1 MIQLS
6 KRLSAVASYAL
17 PGGALADIGTDHALL
32 PVALVQRGVIPRA
45 VGGDVHV
52 GPARAAERQVAA
64 AGLTAKIDVR
74 IGDGLAVLAPGE
86 VQTITIAGMGGG
98 TIVDILNGGA
108 AALVGVR
115 RLALQPNVGERLVRA
130 WLRERGWKLTNET
143 LLEEDGLWYEV
154 LSADA
159 SDDPEEAKAWNEA
172 LYEGFVMEGG
182 GPAVSPDT
190 LMLMGPHLLRAP
202 KPPFEAK
209 WRAYVAKLDGLI
221 EQIGRSDSQEARR
234 RREELTVERNDVSEV
249 LRWLST

>member
-64 AGLTAKIDVR
+64 AGLAGKIDVR

-108 AALVGVR
+108 EALAGVR
-115 RLALQPNVGERLVRA
+115 RLVLQPNVGERLVRA
-130 WLRERGWKLTNET
+130 WLRDRGWKLTAET

-159 SDDPEEAKAWNEA
+159 PADPEEAEAWNEA
-172 LYEGFVMEGG
+172 LYEGFVLDGG
-182 GPAVSPDT
+182 GPAVSSDV
-190 LMLMGPHLLRAP
+190 LLLMGPHLLRSP
-202 KPPFEAK
+202 GPPFEAK
-209 WRAYVAKLDGLI
+209 WRAYVAKLDGLL
-221 EQIGRSDSQEARR
+221 EQIARSDSPEARK
-234 RREELTVERNDVSEV
+234 RREELTKERNDVSEV
-249 LRWLST
+249 LRWMST